1 MQVNRRNFLRGAGTL
16 SAVAGFWGLAAC
28 EALSPVTEAAKAGP
42 LDHLEPMLDGVSPI
56 TVAEREARLDKA
68 QRLMVEN
75 NIDAMFLD
83 AGSSMEYFT
92 GVRWSGSERMFAA
105 IIPANGEIKY
115 VSPGF
120 EEERARELI
129 TLGGDVRVWKEHE
142 SPYKVVAGI
151 LKDFGIHAGRVAMEE
166 RVRFF
171 LFDGVRQEAPQN
183 IYLSADPITIPC
195 RMYKNAHELELM
207 QRAMDITIAAY
218 KASIPL
224 LEDGMTPQDFTNITA
239 DAHTRL
245 GAPGGRMS
253 CSFAEA
259 TAFPHG
265 STEPQYLKKG
275 DMVLMDGGCH
285 VYGYRSDISRTT
297 VFGAPTERQTEIWN
311 LEKAAQA
318 AGFNAAQVG
327 GPCEEV
333 DIAARKIITDAGFGP
348 GYKAPGLPHRTGH
361 GIGMDVHEW
370 GNMVLGN
377 KVPLAPGMCFSVE
390 PMIVIYGEFGV
401 RLEDC
406 VYITEDGPKW
416 FTQPSVA
423 IDKPMEA

>member
-1 MQVNRRNFLRGAGTL
+1 
-16 SAVAGFWGLAAC
+16 
-28 EALSPVTEAAKAGP
+28 
-42 LDHLEPMLDGVSPI
+42 
-56 TVAEREARLDKA
+56 
-68 QRLMVEN
+68 MVEN
-75 NIDAMFLD
+75 KIDAMFLD

-92 GVRWSGSERMFAA
+92 GIRWSGSERMFAA

-129 TLGGDVRVWKEHE
+129 TLGDDVRIWHEHE

-171 LFDGVRQEAPQN
+171 LFDGIRQEAPQN
-183 IYLSADPITIPC
+183 NYLSADPITIPC
-195 RMYKNAHELELM
+195 RMYKTAHELELM

-224 LEDGMTPQDFTNITA
+224 LEEGMTPQEFTNITA

-245 GAPGGRMS
+245 GAPGGRIS

-297 VFGAPTERQTEIWN
+297 VFGAPTERQADIWN

-327 GPCEEV
+327 APCEQV
-333 DIAARKIITDAGFGP
+333 DIAARKVITDAGFGP
-348 GYKAPGLPHRTGH
+348 GYKVPGLPHRTGH
-361 GIGMDVHEW
+361 GIGMSTRSS
-370 GNMVLGN
+370 GSFQLGPR
-377 KVPLAPGMCFSVE
+377 V
-390 PMIVIYGEFGV
+390 
-401 RLEDC
+401 
-406 VYITEDGPKW
+406 
-416 FTQPSVA
+416 
-423 IDKPMEA
+423 